1 MSSSKVT
8 TVDEIPGCASHVW
21 GGYVWMTDGGV
32 EHRWSKRATREEC
45 EAVVLEAC
53 QRLGVEAAL
62 SAD

>member
-1 MSSSKVT
+1 MSNSQVT
-8 TVDEIPGCASHVW
+8 NIDEVPGYAYAVW

-53 QRLGVEAAL
+53 QRLGVEEAL

>member
-1 MSSSKVT
+1 MSTSQVT
-8 TVDEIPGCASHVW
+8 TVDEIPGYASAVW

-32 EHRWSKRATREEC
+32 EHRWSKRETQEEC

-62 SAD
+62 SAQ